1 MRLELTLAIV
11 LLIGSANAANNI
23 TIAQSNAN
31 YTSIQLAI
39 NSARPGDVID
49 VNSGTY
55 SENVVVT
62 KNVTLRGHNT
72 GGGLPEINAGGSGS
86 AIIITGNDTT
96 IEGFN
101 LTNSGHCGCGNAGI
115 SVQSSNN
122 TILSNIIY
130 KNKYG
135 VYIRQG
141 KNNTL
146 MSNDFINNNITGY
159 DSGGNHWNGTI
170 QPEGLQRLIQL
181 ITGPVMSGNYYSD
194 YDEPKEVCTD
204 ANNDGFC
211 DMPMNITVGMSE
223 DNHPVVRQI
232 HR

>member
-1 MRLELTLAIV
+1 MRLKLTLAII
-11 LLIGSANAANNI
+11 LFIGSANAANI
-23 TIAQSNAN
+23 TIAQTNAN

-39 NSARPGDVID
+39 DSAHPGDIID

-55 SENVVVT
+55 RENVIVS
-62 KNVTLRGHNT
+62 KNVTLRGQNT

-86 AIIITGNDTT
+86 AIIITGNGTT

-122 TILSNIIY
+122 TIFNNIIY

-135 VYIRQG
+135 VHIRQG

-146 MSNDFINNNITGY
+146 ISNDFIDNNITGY

-170 QPEGLQRLIQL
+170 QPDGLQRLIQF

-194 YDEPKEVCTD
+194 YDEPKEGCND
-204 ANNDGFC
+204 SNNDGFC
-211 DMPMNITVGMSE
+211 DSPMNITAGMSE
-223 DNHPVVRQI
+223 DNHPVVHQI

>member
-1 MRLELTLAIV
+1 MRLELTLAII

-23 TIAQSNAN
+23 TISQLNAN

-39 NSARPGDVID
+39 NGARPGDVID

-55 SENVVVT
+55 RENVVVF

-86 AIIITGNDTT
+86 AITITGNGTT

-101 LTNSGHCGCGNAGI
+101 LTNSGHCGCGNAGLSI
-115 SVQSSNN
+115 QSSNN
-122 TILSNIIY
+122 TIFNNIIC

-141 KNNTL
+141 KNNSL
-146 MSNDFINNNITGY
+146 ISNDLINNNITAY
-159 DSGGNHWNGTI
+159 DSGGNRWQGTVP
-170 QPEGLQRLIQL
+170 PEGLQGLIQF
-181 ITGPVMSGNYYSD
+181 IAGQS
-194 YDEPKEVCTD
+194 
-204 ANNDGFC
+204 
-211 DMPMNITVGMSE
+211 
-223 DNHPVVRQI
+223 
-232 HR
+232 